1 MFKSASDN
9 CCIVKCSSEII
20 NEFANGLKQYY
31 TSYAAICNLQTK
43 KFGLYCLLLL
53 LDRIVLYVYY
63 QEILLSRHSKYHSAY
78 SEAVGQFYCVLLPA
92 LVLHLFFKYQIKG

>member
-20 NEFANGLKQYY
+20 NEIANGLQQYY

-53 LDRIVLYVYY
+53 DRIILYVYY
-63 QEILLSRHSKYHSAY
+63 LEILLSRHSKYHSAY
-78 SEAVGQFYCVLLPA
+78 EAVGHFYCVLLSA
-92 LVLHLFFKYQIKG
+92 FVLHLFFKYQIKG

>member
-1 MFKSASDN
+1 MQ
-9 CCIVKCSSEII
+9 
-20 NEFANGLKQYY
+20 FAD
-31 TSYAAICNLQTK
+31 K
-43 KFGLYCLLLL
+43 KVWTLCFLSL

-78 SEAVGQFYCVLLPA
+78 SEAVGQFYCVPT